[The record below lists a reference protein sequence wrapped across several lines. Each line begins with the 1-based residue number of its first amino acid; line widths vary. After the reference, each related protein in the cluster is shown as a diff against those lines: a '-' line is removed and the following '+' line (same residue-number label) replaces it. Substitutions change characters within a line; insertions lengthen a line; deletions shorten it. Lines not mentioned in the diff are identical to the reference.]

1 MALEAYQV
9 DTSGLNGMYLPPA
22 LDIANSA
29 SSLGGAAVKTAN
41 KIYENVSE
49 YLKYREGTSA
59 KNNDS
64 APKDIPSKETKE
76 SSKDSAESSED

>member
-1 MALEAYQV
+1 
-9 DTSGLNGMYLPPA
+9 MYLPPA

-49 YLKYREGTSA
+49 YLKSREGTSA

-64 APKDIPSKETKE
+64 EPKDIPSKETKE
-76 SSKDSAESSED
+76 TKESSNDSAESSED